1 MSEIRHKLHELKGI
15 IGCGEDPET
24 AYSSYEWKYVT
35 CGKCNIN
42 KIRKGDKYGVQ
53 AERKAKSPRL
63 KASSYLKV
71 KNLNIKSR
79 KETDESLDSDF
90 GFIPR
95 KTLKFGDTWNM
106 GKQYIK

>member
-1 MSEIRHKLHELKGI
+1 MTIRHKLHELKGI
-15 IGCGEDPET
+15 IVCGKDPDT
-24 AYSSYEWKYVT
+24 AYSSDQWRNVT
-35 CGKCNIN
+35 CGKCNAK
-42 KIRKGDKYGVQ
+42 KIRKGDRYGVQ
-53 AERKAKSPRL
+53 AERKAKKPRL

-90 GFIPR
+90 GCIPR
-95 KTLKFGDTWNM
+95 KPLKFGDTWNM